1 MVQVH
6 VTFFAQSRDLAGCAG
21 TAESISPGMT
31 IHDLMERLLVRFPK
45 LASLQSSLRVAVGV
59 DYQNG
64 DYLLRDGDEVAIL
77 PPMQGG

>member
-1 MVQVH
+1 MQIH
-6 VTFFAQSRDLAGCAG
+6 VTFFAQSRDLAGCAD
-21 TAESISPGMT
+21 TLETISPGMT
-31 IHDLMERLLVRFPK
+31 TNELMEKLLERFPK